1 MLPRQ
6 AVNRGLLTIYVP
18 SMAVLLTPMLALI
31 AAHKYGFIPST
42 GLASAKWAI
51 PTFLVSFVGGWL
63 VWSVQVPKWR
73 LWAYAQVDDI
83 DALLVEA
90 AEAQLIWPEGSCLQ
104 RTEIAS
110 AETWKR
116 IRALE
121 AAKRGS
127 DY

>member
-1 MLPRQ
+1 
-6 AVNRGLLTIYVP
+6 
-18 SMAVLLTPMLALI
+18 MAVLVTPMPALI
-31 AAHKYGFIPST
+31 AAQKYGFIPST
-42 GLASAKWAI
+42 GFAGAKWAL
-51 PTFLVSFVGGWL
+51 PTFLVAFVGGWL

-90 AEAQLIWPEGSCLQ
+90 AEAQLIWPEGSRLQ